1 MSLQTVSLSQLAP
14 SKVNPRKLFDGA
26 ALEGLAASIRNDGLL
41 QNLVVAPAKGK
52 TYAIISG
59 ERRYRALKLLEER
72 GELPEDF
79 AVPVEVRGELSKD
92 DRVRIAAVENL
103 QRADLTPLE
112 QTAALTKLVKGGERL
127 EDVAAKTGLSAKT
140 IKRRLALNA
149 LCKEAKAALEAH
161 AISLAQAEAL
171 TLGSAD
177 AQSELLSAIKDGQ
190 IVHPAELRECLT
202 EQRPCVADAIF
213 PLERYSGRI
222 TTDLFAEGETSYF
235 DDGEQFLA
243 LQKEA
248 VSELTAHYGQ
258 TAAWVEV
265 TEGWRIQRW
274 QYEDAPEGET
284 GGVIINI
291 NPRGQVEI
299 VTGLA
304 HAVLEEETVE
314 ALAENPIAPPK
325 VKPSTSATLRRI
337 VAHCKSAAIGELLL
351 AHPRKAKEV
360 AAVRLLTRSRPHEAY
375 PASEKQAERQTPFAV
390 LDRQA
395 LLAAHRLN
403 LEPEEGTFGWD
414 ILRRSEWEDT
424 ALYESVKSLSDHE
437 LEELHTLLLA
447 LSFGQRD
454 CEKLDH
460 QDSLFNR
467 VAQDLKADLRNHWR
481 PDRAFLTRRNR
492 EQLIEIAK
500 ENGMAEG
507 RGGIGSYKKSELVE
521 GILFHDSQARLASSP
536 TPAQRKAL
544 DWLPEIMLFPAL
556 DPDARDGVPEAN
568 AFEAEADDGA
578 DDDEGEAPEDE
589 VSEDAPLEDD
599 PVREAA

>member
-1 MSLQTVSLSQLAP
+1 MSLQTVSLSQLIP
-14 SKVNPRKLFDGA
+14 SKANPRKLFDVS

-79 AVPVEVRGELSKD
+79 VVPVEVRGELSKD
-92 DRVRIAAVENL
+92 DRIRLSAVENL

-127 EDVAAKTGLSAKT
+127 EDVAAQTGLSATT

-149 LCKEAKAALEAH
+149 LCKEARSALEAH

-171 TLGSAD
+171 TLGSAE

-222 TTDLFAEGETSYF
+222 TTDLFAEGETSWF
-235 DDGEQFLA
+235 DDADQFIA

-248 VSELTAHYGQ
+248 VAERAAHYGQ

-284 GGVIINI
+284 GGAIINI
-291 NPRGQVEI
+291 NPRGCVEI
-299 VTGLA
+299 ATGLA
-304 HAVLEEETVE
+304 HAVLEEET
-314 ALAENPIAPPK
+314 ADTLAENPIAPPK
-325 VKPSTSATLRRI
+325 VKPSTSSTLRRI

-360 AAVRLLTRSRPHEAY
+360 AAVLLLTRFTPHEAY
-375 PASEKQAERQTPFAV
+375 RASEKQIDRQTPFAV

-395 LLAAHRLN
+395 LLAAQRLN
-403 LEPEEGTFGWD
+403 LEPEEGGFGWEV
-414 ILRRSEWEDT
+414 LRRSEWEDT
-424 ALYESVKSLSDHE
+424 ALYEAVKSLSDHE
-437 LEELHTLLLA
+437 LEELHILLLA
-447 LSFGQRD
+447 LTFGQRD
-454 CEKLDH
+454 CERLDTK
-460 QDSLFNR
+460 DSLFNR
-467 VAQDLKADLRNHWR
+467 VAQDLKADMRNHWK
-481 PDRAFLTRRNR
+481 PDRAFLTRRTR
-492 EQLIEIAK
+492 EQLIAIAK

-507 RGGIGSYKKSELVE
+507 RGGIGTYKKSELVE
-521 GILFHDSQARLASSP
+521 GILFHEAQARLASSP

-544 DWLPEIMLFPAL
+544 DWLPEIMFFPAA
-556 DPDARDGVPEAN
+556 DPDARNGVPEAD
-568 AFEAEADDGA
+568 AVEAEADENVE
-578 DDDEGEAPEDE
+578 DEGDAPEDE
-589 VSEDAPLEDD
+589 VAEDAQLEDD
-599 PVREAA
+599 AVRKAA